1 MLMGAYFGS
10 RAVGADPGLLGADE
24 GLRGSAIVDKQG
36 NLVPDTHFIFSTLPD
51 SSLLAEGEACCSP
64 DCTVDIEHA
73 WELDLAVMQRFIICW
88 MVKKAAWCVRCLIP
102 PAETSCIC
110 IEMLLQGQHL
120 HHTSRMVGKV
130 SLIFHLLQG

>member
-1 MLMGAYFGS
+1 MLGWLMLMGVYFGS

-36 NLVPDTHFIFSTLPD
+36 KLVPDTHFIFSTLPD

-64 DCTVDIEHA
+64 DCMVDIEHA

-88 MVKKAAWCVRCLIP
+88 MLERRHGVCDALFPQQRPAASALRCSFKGSTCTIPVKW
-102 PAETSCIC
+102 
-110 IEMLLQGQHL
+110 
-120 HHTSRMVGKV
+120 
-130 SLIFHLLQG
+130 